1 VGGVSAI
8 VHSRRA
14 SANATPSRNGVRIA
28 RLLDILLLAGSG
40 PGWTAARLAA
50 HFGVSRRRIF
60 QDIRLLDSAGIR
72 LVAVRGGYTPLNAA
86 LQLPVTLTARE
97 ALALLGP
104 DGAGGALR
112 RSARAKLAA
121 CLPPPF
127 RRLFH
132 QPARVSDACAGQPPC
147 GLVCERIERAMAED
161 RRIRLH
167 YQGIRDAAARDREV
181 EPHALFLRGGAWY
194 LAARVINEPLEDARS
209 ESTSCEKGWRLFR
222 LDRIESV
229 EVLADR
235 FVPCEGFDVG
245 QYLGQGVGTWKG
257 ERLDARVEVLPSHV
271 TSIRSEAHAR
281 GLTFREEG
289 GKGLLEIPHGSVDA
303 TAWWLAQFGEGVRV
317 REPEALRER
326 MAALGRR
333 IAELNGRKPAG
344 SAGRCGQ
351 APATFRAKT
360 AERASRAR
368 RSAKAD
374 PG

>member
-1 VGGVSAI
+1 VRAGATVEREKRAAGRRPAALRVS
-8 VHSRRA
+8 
-14 SANATPSRNGVRIA
+14 
-28 RLLDILLLAGSG
+28 RLLNILLLAGSG

-60 QDIRLLDSAGIR
+60 QDVRLLDSAGLR
-72 LVAVRGGYTPLNAA
+72 LVAVRGGYRPLHAS

-132 QPARVSDACAGQPPC
+132 QPARVSDAGAGQPPC
-147 GLVCERIERAMAED
+147 GLVCERIERAMAGD

-194 LAARVINEPLEDARS
+194 LAAWVP
-209 ESTSCEKGWRLFR
+209 EKGDWRLFR
-222 LDRIESV
+222 LDRVESV

-235 FVPCEGFDVG
+235 FAPREGFDVE
-245 QYLGQGVGTWKG
+245 QYLGRGVGTWKG
-257 ERLDARVEVLPSHV
+257 GRLDARVEVLPSHV
-271 TSIRSEAHAR
+271 TALRSEAHAR
-281 GLTFREEG
+281 GLAFREEG
-289 GKGLLEIPHGSVDA
+289 GKALLEIPHGSVDA

-317 REPEALRER
+317 LEPEPLRKR
-326 MAALGRR
+326 LAALGRR
-333 IAELNGRKPAG
+333 IVELNAAAV
-344 SAGRCGQ
+344 S
-351 APATFRAKT
+351 
-360 AERASRAR
+360 SRPHK
-368 RSAKAD
+368 S
-374 PG
+374 